1 MAFYYKGDLYLEK
14 TQIVLSDEYIRTHK
28 YNGKSIWKYAWYS
41 NNCINEGRSSY
52 VFYAFKNRFCDAY
65 PLGLTYEY
73 AQSCAPYFIIPASE
87 IESAIESVSMPL
99 KLTEEQK
106 NIVLD
111 SLMQQKNDS
120 DNSISVV
127 LWLIYII
134 AMTGSLIFN
143 QFYILWIIFTFVFF
157 AIKRSI
163 IKL

>member
-1 MAFYYKGDLYLEK
+1 
-14 TQIVLSDEYIRTHK
+14 
-28 YNGKSIWKYAWYS
+28 
-41 NNCINEGRSSY
+41 
-52 VFYAFKNRFCDAY
+52 
-65 PLGLTYEY
+65 
-73 AQSCAPYFIIPASE
+73 
-87 IESAIESVSMPL
+87 MPL
-99 KLTEEQK
+99 KLTDEQK

-111 SLMQQKNDS
+111 SLTQQKNDS

-157 AIKRSI
+157 AIKRGI